1 MAKKKDKGKQLAK
14 ANPATGGL
22 VALEQQLADLESR
35 FDQLLR
41 SSWLASPWEMP
52 ELPELDLQMPR
63 VDVLDKGK
71 KLVVRAE
78 IPGIRKEDV
87 EVTVSDRALTIRGAT
102 RKEKKTEKENYIQR
116 EIVSGS
122 FLRTVPLPAAVDGS
136 RAKAKVKNGVLHV
149 VLPKAEKESSNR
161 IEVK

>member
-1 MAKKKDKGKQLAK
+1 
-14 ANPATGGL
+14 
-22 VALEQQLADLESR
+22 
-35 FDQLLR
+35 
-41 SSWLASPWEMP
+41 
-52 ELPELDLQMPR
+52 
-63 VDVLDKGK
+63 
-71 KLVVRAE
+71 
-78 IPGIRKEDV
+78 V